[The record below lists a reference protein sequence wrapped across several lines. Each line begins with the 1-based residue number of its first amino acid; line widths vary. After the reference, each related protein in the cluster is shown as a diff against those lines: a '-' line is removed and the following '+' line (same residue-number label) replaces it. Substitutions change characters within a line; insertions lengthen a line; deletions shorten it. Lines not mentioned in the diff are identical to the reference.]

1 MVLQSHRPG
10 HAEHPGAHT
19 HMLCRLERSNLF
31 EDMCGLL
38 SRTAYPAAKGA
49 LGALHLVSLDA
60 LTAILQAIAAE

>member
-1 MVLQSHRPG
+1 
-10 HAEHPGAHT
+10 
-19 HMLCRLERSNLF
+19 MLCRLERSNLF